1 MAEAQRSAPSTEAQ
15 PDDCGLG
22 PSSLTRLQRSSWL
35 TWQVLPQMQDTF
47 LEALQSYLETYKL
60 QTATAAKLW
69 AAVSSSTGED
79 VSSWMEPWTYRSGY
93 PLLTVSLQGL
103 DVLVTQVCPL
113 HT

>member
-1 MAEAQRSAPSTEAQ
+1 M
-15 PDDCGLG
+15 L
-22 PSSLTRLQRSSWL
+22 LQI
-35 TWQVLPQMQDTF
+35 QDTF

-79 VSSWMEPWTYRSGY
+79 VSTWMQPWTYRPGY

-103 DVLVTQVCPL
+103 DVLVTQVCPPCAQSRWTQV
-113 HT
+113 HGQAYGHVCVAVPG